1 MKLANK
7 IFQQHIE
14 HYTTPA
20 TRERWNDSVVNN
32 LVVSPS
38 RITAKVRDGANYA
51 VEILYAVEKVTK
63 STCTCGF
70 DQGPVCPHIVHVL
83 IAADREQLSK
93 YEKVLDGE
101 DGAEGMIHPTDYV
114 VTDFH
119 MSQLTNTFLFRHS
132 SEVFTTNRSGFRDI
146 HPETIALNEG
156 TFTYSYGYVE
166 FPIVS
171 VKLKSDKLIISCPC
185 KTPKKLLCQ
194 HQVQV
199 LFNLMDRQEIRMFFD
214 ENMRHA
220 KMRQFAVE
228 YGLDQQIDPDDY
240 FELHYTNRT
249 AEIRPKMRELLPV
262 NKDTTDFLTKTLLP
276 KAAKPMPGSDV
287 QTITT
292 KQVIVFGQHKYY
304 DHFYIELMEAQAGK
318 EGKLKNP
325 LKSIHPLDLIWKTEK
340 VEELKFYTGIS
351 KFHNSYQG
359 NRSESDIE
367 GLKALVRNP
376 LELQAYY
383 LNTKVSENI
392 TASSIVPVELRLLNI
407 EVHISVHLE
416 DGFYEMTGELIL
428 NDTPYPL
435 KNLKIRYDYFVLIS
449 GTMYLID
456 NPDFLRVIRF
466 FQQNNHRILIYESKF
481 AEFRENILSQLENKV
496 RITYTYLRPA
506 TKKQL
511 KQQGFDKAYQPVIY
525 LSEHG
530 NYIWITPVMRYGNVE
545 IPVLSRKQVY
555 ATDKDGNAFTVN
567 RDEERELALTAT
579 LLKQHPDFE
588 EQLDG
593 VHLYLHRQRFI
604 DEGWFLEAFETWRD
618 LGIEIL
624 GFSELKHNNLN
635 QNKAKITVSVS
646 RGLDWFDTM
655 AEVKFGHQQVSL
667 KQVQKAVWNK
677 SKFIQLGDGTLGI
690 LPEEWMVKFD
700 HYFRAGELAGEHI
713 RTPRMNFAEIN
724 ALYEDEVLTSDVKDL
739 LALYAEKVNRF
750 ETIEAVEVPEGLEAT
765 LRDYQKQGLNW
776 LNFLDEFGFGG
787 CLADDMGL
795 GKTIQIIAFILSQ
808 KEKGHEPTNLIV
820 VPTSLIFNWQEEVAK
835 FAPSL
840 RMHTIYGIDRVKN
853 TADFDQYDIV
863 LTSYGTMLSD
873 VRFLKEYVFN
883 YIILDES
890 QVIKNP
896 ESQRYKAVRLLQ
908 SRNKL
913 VLTGTPVENNT
924 FDLYGQLSF
933 ACPGL
938 LGTKQRFKDVY
949 VTPIDKFEDS
959 RRARELQQ
967 KINPFI
973 LRRTKQQVAKELPE
987 KTEMV
992 IYCEMGEEQRKV
1004 YDSYKKEFQDFLMS
1018 RPPEELQQESMHIL
1032 QGLTKLRQICNSPA
1046 LLSDEAY
1053 YGDASAKIEVLIEQI
1068 ESKAP
1073 QHKILVFSQFVTML
1087 DLIKKELEARD
1098 IKFSYLT
1105 GKTRDRAAKVNEFQQ
1120 NDDVRVF
1127 LISLKA
1133 GGTGLNLTEADY
1145 VYLVDP
1151 WWNPAVENQAIDRSY
1166 RIGQQKN
1173 VVAVRLICPD
1183 TIEEK
1188 IMKLQESKKALVNE
1202 LIKTDTSILKSLS
1215 RESLLSLFD

>member
-20 TRERWNDSVVNN
+20 TRDRWNESVVNN

-38 RITAKVRDGANYA
+38 RITAKVRDLASYA
-51 VEILYAVEKVTK
+51 VEINYNFEKVTR
-63 STCTCGF
+63 SSCTCSF
-70 DQGPVCPHIVHVL
+70 EMGPVCPHVVHVL
-83 IAADREQLSK
+83 IAADREQLAK
-93 YEKVLDGE
+93 YEKVLEEADESGE
-101 DGAEGMIHPTDYV
+101 GIHPTDYV
-114 VTDFH
+114 VRDFD

-132 SEVFTTNRSGFRDI
+132 AEIFTTNRSGFRDI
-146 HPETIALNEG
+146 HPETIRLNEG
-156 TFTYSYGYVE
+156 VFTYSFSHVE
-166 FPIVS
+166 FPPVS
-171 VKLKSDKLIISCPC
+171 VKLHNGKLTVSCPC
-185 KTPKKLLCQ
+185 QAPKKLLCQ

-199 LFNLMDRQEIRMFFD
+199 LFNIMDRQEIRMFFD
-214 ENMRHA
+214 EKMRHDR
-220 KMRQFAVE
+220 MRLFAVE
-228 YGLDQQIDPDDY
+228 YGLEQQLDPDDY
-240 FELHYTNRT
+240 FELEYTRRT
-249 AEIRPKMRELLPV
+249 AEIKPRMRELLPV
-262 NKDTTDFLTKTLLP
+262 NQEMTDYLTKNLLP
-276 KAAKPMPGSDV
+276 KTPKPAPRAETPATDV
-287 QTITT
+287 QRIL
-292 KQVIVFGQHKYY
+292 VFGQHKYY
-304 DHFYIELMEAQAGK
+304 DHFYIELMEAQTGR

-325 LKSIHPLDLIWKTEK
+325 LRPVHPMELIWQTDK

-367 GLKALVRNP
+367 GLKALVKNP

-383 LNTKVSENI
+383 LNPQVSENI
-392 TASSIVPVELRLLNI
+392 TASSIVPVGLRLLNI

-416 DGFYEMTGELIL
+416 NGFYELSGELIL
-428 NDTPYPL
+428 DDLPHAL
-435 KNLKIRYDYFVLIS
+435 KTLKIRYDYFVLIG
-449 GTMYLID
+449 GTLYLVD

-466 FQQNNHRILIYESKF
+466 FQQNNHKILVYESKF
-481 AEFRENILSQLENKV
+481 EEFRTNILSQLENKV

-511 KQQGFDKAYQPVIY
+511 KEQGFDKAYQPVIY
-525 LSEHG
+525 LSEQG

-555 ATDKDGNAFTVN
+555 ATDRAGVPFTVH
-567 RDEERELALTAT
+567 RDDERELALTAI

-593 VHLYLHRQRFI
+593 VHLSLHRKCFI
-604 DEGWFLEAFETWRD
+604 DEGWFLDAFETWRD

-624 GFSELKHNNLN
+624 GFSEIKNNNLN
-635 QNKAKITVSVS
+635 ANKAKVHVSVS

-655 AEVKFGHQQVSL
+655 AEVKFGAQQVSL

-677 SKFIQLGDGTLGI
+677 SKYVQLGDGTLGI
-690 LPEEWMVKFD
+690 LPEEWMVKFE
-700 HYFRAGELAGEHI
+700 HYFRAGELHGEQI
-713 RTPRMNFAEIN
+713 RTPRMNFSEIGE
-724 ALYEDEVLTSDVKDL
+724 LYEAEVLTSDVRDL
-739 LALYAEKVNRF
+739 IALYAEKVNRF
-750 ETIEAVEVPEGLEAT
+750 ETITEVDVPADLKAT

-795 GKTIQIIAFILSQ
+795 GKTIQIIAFILTQ
-808 KEKGHEPTNLIV
+808 REKGYKVPNLIV
-820 VPTSLIFNWQEEVAK
+820 VPTSLIFNWQQEVAK

-840 RMHTIYGIDRVKN
+840 KIQTIYGTDRVKS
-853 TADFDQYDIV
+853 TADFEQYDII

-873 VRFLKEYVFN
+873 IRFLKDYVFN

-890 QVIKNP
+890 QAIKNP

-949 VTPIDKFEDS
+949 VIPIDKFEDS
-959 RRARELQQ
+959 RRARELQH

-973 LRRTKQQVAKELPE
+973 LRRTKQQVATELPE

-1046 LLSDEAY
+1046 LLSDEAF

-1073 QHKILVFSQFVTML
+1073 QHKILVFSQFVSML
-1087 DLIKKELEARD
+1087 DLIKKELEARK

-1105 GKTRDRAAKVNEFQQ
+1105 GKTRDRAAKVSEFQE

-1188 IMKLQESKKALVNE
+1188 IMQLQDSKRALVND
-1202 LIKTDTSILKSLS
+1202 LIKTDASVLKSLS
-1215 RESLLSLFD
+1215 RESLLGLFD